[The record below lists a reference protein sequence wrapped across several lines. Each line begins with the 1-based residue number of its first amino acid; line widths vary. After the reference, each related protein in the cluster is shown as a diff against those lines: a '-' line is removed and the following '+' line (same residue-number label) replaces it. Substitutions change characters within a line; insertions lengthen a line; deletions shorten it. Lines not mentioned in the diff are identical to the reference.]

1 VVEVEFSE
9 FQKLDIRVGK
19 VISAERVAGAT
30 KLLRFTVDFGEF
42 KRQSVAGLGHIYD
55 PEHFIGKQYVFV
67 VNLKPRKIR
76 GRRQGRRRRREG
88 RRQLRERRE
97 RRKRREGRGPR
108 GRGEGRGLRGLS
120 QKLHLRPRLRKKLK

>member
-76 GRRQGRRRRREG
+76 GIVSECMILAAVPNEEEVVPIKPEKDVPLGSKV
-88 RRQLRERRE
+88 L
-97 RRKRREGRGPR
+97 
-108 GRGEGRGLRGLS
+108 
-120 QKLHLRPRLRKKLK
+120 

>member
-1 VVEVEFSE
+1 MVEVEFSE

-55 PEHFIGKQYVFV
+55 PEHFILAAVPSEEEV
-67 VNLKPRKIR
+67 VPIR
-76 GRRQGRRRRREG
+76 PEKDVPVGSKV
-88 RRQLRERRE
+88 L
-97 RRKRREGRGPR
+97 
-108 GRGEGRGLRGLS
+108 
-120 QKLHLRPRLRKKLK
+120 